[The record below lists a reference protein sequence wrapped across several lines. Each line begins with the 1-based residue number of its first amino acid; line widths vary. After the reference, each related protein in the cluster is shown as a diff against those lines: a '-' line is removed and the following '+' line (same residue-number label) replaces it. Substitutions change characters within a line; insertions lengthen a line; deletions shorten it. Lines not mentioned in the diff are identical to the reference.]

1 MDLER
6 RGSGVAAQSVECAV
20 VRGAELR
27 ARDGELEPGDAEPL
41 GLGDDVVDREHRVHD
56 GELHRARVTELR
68 VVGSI
73 CYVAVTN
80 AERRDDTKRPV
91 SMPSGPPVPPAY
103 RPAFP
108 SGYRPGVG
116 IIGCG
121 GIVKLAHL
129 PAYTAYGVDVVGV
142 FDASSEAT
150 ERIQERFPVVG
161 QVFASVDE
169 LLADPRIDIVDI
181 ATHPGVRRGLIEQA
195 IDAGKHVLSQK
206 PFAVDLA
213 AARALVDHAERRGVR
228 LAVNQ
233 NGRWAPPWR
242 VGHAPD
248 RARSRSGRS
257 VPSRTCSSTTST
269 GPSARRTTRSSTSCS
284 TTSPSTG
291 STSPA
296 AGSADKS
303 VSTVSAR
310 EYRTPAQA
318 AGQKAPWG
326 ALVVVDYTDGA
337 SAVIRS
343 VGVSTRRA
351 GNPFWVHGTE
361 GTIRGSIR
369 KQTDFVELERDGTSL
384 RYSLCGE
391 WLPDGFAGTMA
402 ELCSAI
408 AEDREPFNSARHNLL
423 TLELTLAACR
433 SAEEGGR
440 PVALAEVDR
449 RARSA
454 YDPGADDRDA
464 DHVTR
469 GSRRSRRAR
478 EAR

>member
-1 MDLER
+1 M
-6 RGSGVAAQSVECAV
+6 A
-20 VRGAELR
+20 
-27 ARDGELEPGDAEPL
+27 
-41 GLGDDVVDREHRVHD
+41 
-56 GELHRARVTELR
+56 
-68 VVGSI
+68 
-73 CYVAVTN
+73 
-80 AERRDDTKRPV
+80 
-91 SMPSGPPVPPAY
+91 PAH

-108 SGYRPGVG
+108 SDYRPGVG

-129 PAYTAYGVDVVGV
+129 PAYTAYDVDVVGV
-142 FDASSEAT
+142 FDPAPEAT
-150 ERIQERFPVVG
+150 EHIRQQFPVVG
-161 QVFASVDE
+161 QVFTSVDE
-169 LLADPRIDIVDI
+169 LLSDPRIDVVDI
-181 ATHPGVRRGLIEQA
+181 ATHPGARRELIAQA
-195 IDAGKHVLSQK
+195 IEAGKHVLSQK
-206 PFAVDLA
+206 PFAVDLT
-213 AARALVDHAERRGVR
+213 AARAMVEHAERKGVR

-242 VGHAPD
+242 VATLLIED
-248 RARSRSGRS
+248 GR
-257 VPSRTCSSTTST
+257 VGEVCAVTHLFEHDFDWTVGTPYDEIEHFVLYDF
-269 GPSARRTTRSSTSCS
+269 AVHWIDITRCWL
-284 TTSPSTG
+284 G
-291 STSPA
+291 
-296 AGSADKS
+296 DKT
-303 VSTVSAR
+303 VATVSAR

-343 VGVSTRRA
+343 VGVSTRRP

-369 KQTDFVELERDGTSL
+369 KQTDFVELERAGASV

-440 PVALAEVDR
+440 PVALVEV
-449 RARSA
+449 
-454 YDPGADDRDA
+454 G
-464 DHVTR
+464 
-469 GSRRSRRAR
+469 
-478 EAR
+478 